1 MDLNSARSSAY
12 RDNMDKYGCKGALD
26 WEIEV
31 LSPSTQRHDQFMKL
45 ILYHKAGAGVLG
57 R

>member
-1 MDLNSARSSAY
+1 
-12 RDNMDKYGCKGALD
+12 MDKYGCKGVLV

-31 LSPSTQRHDQFMKL
+31 LSPSTQRHDQLMKL

>member
-1 MDLNSARSSAY
+1 MQDQVHIETIWI
-12 RDNMDKYGCKGALD
+12 KYGCKGALD